1 MKYYDW
7 NDEKNE
13 LLKKL
18 RGVSFEQVVLAI
30 VSGDL
35 IDRVKH
41 PNPDKYPNQRVFWVR
56 TEDSIYSVPYVE
68 DDEKMFLI
76 TILLNSRTTK
86 KYFRRQEMKKVQY
99 IDQEEMELAKS
110 LEAEEW
116 VSDLTKKEK
125 KQYEEYARNSL
136 TKQKRINIR
145 MTERDLKKIQA
156 KAIEEGLPYQSLI
169 SMLIHKYNEGKVSI

>member
-41 PNPDKYPNQRVFWVR
+41 PNPEKYPNQRVLLVKI
-56 TEDSIYSVPYVE
+56 EDYIYSAPYVE
-68 DDEKMFLI
+68 DDEKIFLK
-76 TILLNSRTTK
+76 TIIPNSKATK
-86 KYFRRQEMKKVQY
+86 KH
-99 IDQEEMELAKS
+99 LGG
-110 LEAEEW
+110 
-116 VSDLTKKEK
+116 
-125 KQYEEYARNSL
+125 
-136 TKQKRINIR
+136 KR
-145 MTERDLKKIQA
+145 
-156 KAIEEGLPYQSLI
+156 
-169 SMLIHKYNEGKVSI
+169 

>member
-41 PNPDKYPNQRVFWVR
+41 PNPDKYPNQRVFLVKI
-56 TEDSIYSVPYVE
+56 EDYIYSVPYVE
-68 DDEKMFLI
+68 DDEKMFLK
-76 TILLNSRTTK
+76 TIMPNRKATK
-86 KYFRRQEMKKVQY
+86 KY
-99 IDQEEMELAKS
+99 LGG
-110 LEAEEW
+110 
-116 VSDLTKKEK
+116 
-125 KQYEEYARNSL
+125 
-136 TKQKRINIR
+136 KR
-145 MTERDLKKIQA
+145 
-156 KAIEEGLPYQSLI
+156 
-169 SMLIHKYNEGKVSI
+169 